1 MAYVAP
7 QNLLRAMMRFGNI
20 SRVWARYE
28 RFTQCPN
35 RPSEV
40 SEQRVWTLEL
50 ASIFKTL
57 VPGISALRKTTF
69 FWELCFLQEWIWNAT
84 HRCARVLGPPR
95 GLFLMRSMV
104 RGRLVG
110 ALALLVAVIAQTPLA
125 AQEDPDGVVRYAPGA
140 TGRITSDLVE
150 MMRRAK
156 SDSDALKERL
166 SIQGPMSRPEIDLD
180 AVRDQALS
188 DPRVRKLLG
197 ADGAPPEPEHEK
209 WQHAQAFLFAS
220 FSMSPALLREMM
232 EGAAQHNIP
241 VVFRGF
247 HQNSVHGTQ
256 QALLDV
262 FGSLEDVQGFSID
275 PTLFTHFD
283 VQAVPT
289 LVLLKD
295 PYEMCAS
302 QACGADVAPAHDR
315 IKGGIKVD
323 AALDIVSRGAGE
335 ASEVAKRLIEEAS

>member
-1 MAYVAP
+1 MAHVAP
-7 QNLLRAMMRFGNI
+7 QNLLRTMTH
-20 SRVWARYE
+20 RVKTYRGLGRYAIVA
-28 RFTQCPN
+28 QGPD
-35 RPSEV
+35 RPSEDP
-40 SEQRVWTLEL
+40 EQRAWKLEL
-50 ASIFKTL
+50 ASVIKKMVLGTK
-57 VPGISALRKTTF
+57 ALREATY
-69 FWELCFLQEWIWNAT
+69 EHVLCFLVEGVWNVP
-84 HRCARVLGPPR
+84 HRCTRVLGPHQSR
-95 GLFLMRSMV
+95 FLTQSLV
-104 RGRLVG
+104 RGRLVS
-110 ALALLVAVIAQTPLA
+110 ALALIGTVVAQTPSV
-125 AQEDPDGVVRYAPGA
+125 AQEEENGVVRYAPGA

-166 SIQGPMSRPEIDLD
+166 TIQGPMSRPEIDLD

-197 ADGAPPEPEHEK
+197 ADGEPPDPDLEK

-247 HQNSVHGTQ
+247 HKNSVHGTQ
-256 QALLDV
+256 DALLEV
-262 FGSLEDVQGFSID
+262 FGSLEEVQGFSID

-295 PYEMCAS
+295 PYEMCAT
-302 QACGADVAPAHDR
+302 QACGEDVAPAHDR